1 MKRCDKTKTFTWNI
15 LKCALKFANVNSIN
29 YYSDNEK

>member
-1 MKRCDKTKTFTWNI
+1 MKRYNNTKTFTWNI
-15 LKCALKFANVNSIN
+15 LKCALKIANVKSIN